1 MEFDKNLI
9 GGSTVL
15 LILSLLE
22 KTDRYGYEII
32 RELELRSDK
41 AFQLKEG
48 TIYPVLHKLEND
60 GYVKSYKAEGERGRA
75 RKYYKIT
82 KNGIKQ
88 LSKEKEKW
96 SKFSISV
103 NKVIGG
109 ELYESN

>member
-1 MEFDKNLI
+1 MDFDKGLI

-22 KTDRYGYEII
+22 ETDRYGYEII

-60 GYVKSYKAEGERGRA
+60 GYVKSYKAKGDRGRD
-75 RKYYKIT
+75 RKYYRIT
-82 KNGIKQ
+82 RSGKKQ
-88 LSKEKEKW
+88 LAKEKEKW
-96 SKFSISV
+96 NMFSVSV

-109 ELYESN
+109 ELYAPR